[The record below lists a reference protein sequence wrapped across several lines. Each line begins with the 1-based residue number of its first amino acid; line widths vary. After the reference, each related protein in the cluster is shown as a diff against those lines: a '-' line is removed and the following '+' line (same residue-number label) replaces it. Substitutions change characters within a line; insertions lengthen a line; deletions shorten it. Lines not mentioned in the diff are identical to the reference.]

1 MEFNGDVLT
10 IDIDM
15 SMEDILEF
23 EEFIRTRI
31 DYVEVIEVEENGLLR
46 SPTLLSILASL
57 KRTKPELKIPF
68 LEKKILCSPEDGTI
82 YWTYHD

>member
-1 MEFNGDVLT
+1 MEFDGDVLS

-15 SMEDILEF
+15 SMDEIKEF

-31 DYVEVIEVEENGLLR
+31 DYIDTIDVKEQGELQSSALIA
-46 SPTLLSILASL
+46 ILASL

-68 LEKKILCSPEDGTI
+68 LERGNLASKAYGTI
-82 YWTYHD
+82 NWICYD

>member
-1 MEFNGDVLT
+1 MEFDGDVLS

-15 SMEDILEF
+15 SLDKISEF

-31 DYVEVIEVEENGLLR
+31 DYIETIDVKENAELQSSALIA
-46 SPTLLSILASL
+46 ILASL

-68 LEKKILCSPEDGTI
+68 LEKGKLDSKTHGSVNWICYD
-82 YWTYHD
+82 